1 MLIDV
6 LDADDQNP
14 LFDAGDGY
22 DARLP
27 QPARKVRFQL
37 VAFFFFLVFYLVF
50 KLGLIVVLFSGFCF
64 FALGRSSGGATAA
77 TKGGR
82 SGSWPQRQRSL
93 RLERWSVFRFTP
105 SEP

>member
-1 MLIDV
+1 MQGQPPLSATTDVLIDV

-37 VAFFFFLVFYLVF
+37 VAFFFFS
-50 KLGLIVVLFSGFCF
+50 VLPGFQIGTDRRFIFWFLFFCF
-64 FALGRSSGGATAA
+64 RAQFWRCDRGH
-77 TKGGR
+77 
-82 SGSWPQRQRSL
+82 
-93 RLERWSVFRFTP
+93 
-105 SEP
+105 

>member
-1 MLIDV
+1 MQGQPPLSATTDVLIDV

-37 VAFFFFLVFYLVF
+37 VAFFFF
-50 KLGLIVVLFSGFCF
+50 
-64 FALGRSSGGATAA
+64 
-77 TKGGR
+77 
-82 SGSWPQRQRSL
+82 
-93 RLERWSVFRFTP
+93 
-105 SEP
+105 